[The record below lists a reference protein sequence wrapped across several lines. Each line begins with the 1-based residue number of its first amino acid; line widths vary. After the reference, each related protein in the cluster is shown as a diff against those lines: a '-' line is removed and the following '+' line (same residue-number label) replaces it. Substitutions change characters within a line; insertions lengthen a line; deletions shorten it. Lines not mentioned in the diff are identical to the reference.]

1 MQKNSGSKNNNKVEI
16 ETNKIDLY
24 TLLNVNKD
32 ADKETIVNFLI
43 F

>member
-16 ETNKIDLY
+16 EANKIDLY

-32 ADKETIVNFLI
+32 ADKETIVNF
-43 F
+43 